1 MSKNL
6 EELKELVEDEKDFK
20 SLRLQDFVMYYLIP
34 VLEDFEKRL
43 TELEKDRT
51 NILEHYEINE
61 TGGVD
66 NIKIIL
72 NDSELKKKGD

>member
-72 NDSELKKKGD
+72 NDSGLKKKGD